1 MSSEVVTTQEDNNK
15 LYILGSKR
23 NIDNYIHKNEYRK
36 AFGLLILVLERLDD
50 KQKVEFINYYSENL
64 TKLGIFNN
72 NFPSTLSVR
81 KC

>member
-1 MSSEVVTTQEDNNK
+1 MSSELEKKQEDNGK
-15 LYILGSKR
+15 LYILGSKT

-50 KQKVEFINYYSENL
+50 NQKVEFINYYSKNL
-64 TKLGIFNN
+64 TKFGIFNN

-81 KC
+81 KY